1 VDAQALSKSLH
12 ILAKLRITQTAENIT
27 FTAKEELRINGGT
40 SFSILNA
47 SGITH
52 GTGGQWEVKAATQAL
67 ETGKSMAVVMPDFAS
82 GQLAP
87 TQRQVQVQ
95 YHDNEPVQGAAFHID
110 YADGRSY
117 QGQLDAQGRADL
129 SNAPDG
135 PGKLHW
141 GEDQRP
147 FAAKP
152 GDSNPQYVEQ
162 LTHEHLQAS
171 LNKARGKA

>member
-1 VDAQALSKSLH
+1 MDAQALSKSLH

-67 ETGKSMAVVMPDFAS
+67 ETGKSMAVVMPTLAT
-82 GQLAP
+82 GQL
-87 TQRQVQVQ
+87 QRNVQVQ

-135 PGKLHW
+135 GTNIRLHDDSRSFAVKAVQSS
-141 GEDQRP
+141 EHTKDQWSE
-147 FAAKP
+147 ADMHASMKQQQ
-152 GDSNPQYVEQ
+152 GG
-162 LTHEHLQAS
+162 QA
-171 LNKARGKA
+171 